1 MSRVMK
7 ERMEKFF
14 IGNTL
19 RKLRK
24 DKHLTQSALA
34 AAANLQQGFISDLEH
49 NRKEPGARTLVLL
62 ASALQVSVSA
72 LLASGNETNPCSI
85 TGPVTLLELAG
96 GRFALTDSQ
105 HAIWTLE
112 DDAFC
117 QRSIMPHPESRVVF
131 HGGLST
137 ALQWW
142 VEHKR

>member
-1 MSRVMK
+1 
-7 ERMEKFF
+7 MEKFF
-14 IGNTL
+14 IGDTL

-62 ASALQVSVSA
+62 ASALQVPVSA
-72 LLASGNETNPCSI
+72 LLASENAPNPCSI
-85 TGPVTLLELAG
+85 AGPVTLLQFSD
-96 GRFALTDSQ
+96 GRLALTDSQ
-105 HAIWTLE
+105 HAMWILD

-117 QRSIMPHPESRVVF
+117 QQSVIPHMESRAIF
-131 HGGLST
+131 HGDLST

-142 VEHKR
+142 LEHKP

>member
-1 MSRVMK
+1 
-7 ERMEKFF
+7 MEKLF
-14 IGNTL
+14 IGDTL

-34 AAANLQQGFISDLEH
+34 AAADLQQGFISDLEH
-49 NRKEPGARTLVLL
+49 NRKEPGARTLVLI
-62 ASALQVSVSA
+62 ARALQVSVSA
-72 LLASGNETNPCSI
+72 LLGTGDDPHPCSI
-85 TGPVTLLELAG
+85 IGPVTLWELDG

-117 QRSIMPHPESRVVF
+117 QHSVTPHPESRAAF
-131 HGGLST
+131 HGGLSL

-142 VEHKR
+142 VEHKP

>member
-1 MSRVMK
+1 
-7 ERMEKFF
+7 MEKLF
-14 IGNTL
+14 IGTTL

-34 AAANLQQGFISDLEH
+34 AAAELQQGFISDLEH
-49 NRKEPGARTLVLL
+49 DRKEPGARTLVLL
-62 ASALQVSVSA
+62 ANALQISVSA
-72 LLASGNETNPCSI
+72 LLDRGDEPHPCSI
-85 TGPVTLLELAG
+85 IGPVTLWQLDG

-117 QRSIMPHPESRVVF
+117 QQSLISHLDSRAVF
-131 HGGLST
+131 HGGLPT

-142 VEHKR
+142 VEHKP